1 MYDLFGAIPDIFMG
15 RNPIDAL
22 KGNALAVGGA
32 LFGAPMLGAAGAT
45 GAGAAAAGEVGAASG
60 AAGAANSAPGLLSM
74 IGQYAKPIGAAASAA
89 SSVKGLLDPQHM
101 PIQTPMPMQQMG
113 GAQTLA
119 QLAGQNQQST
129 DQAMALAEQ
138 ERAKRRQMFRGGLL

>member
-1 MYDLFGAIPDIFMG
+1 MFANLFNSFGIIPDIIRG
-15 RNPIDAL
+15 KNPMDAARDNVL
-22 KGNALAVGGA
+22 SGAMVGGA
-32 LFGAPMLGAAGAT
+32 MLGAPAI
-45 GAGAAAAGEVGAASG
+45 G
-60 AAGAANSAPGLLSM
+60 AAGAAGGAAEAAGTASAAPGLLST

-89 SSVKGLLDPQHM
+89 SSVKGLLDPQQS